1 MDYISLIICVC
12 FLIGFV
18 VYGVLKSHTLNVI
31 SKAMQ
36 NKQYDEVIELGNK
49 KIDQKL
55 LGSYVCDLYILR
67 ALLNKKADEEFK
79 SCLLE
84 CLDKPYSLSQRKDI
98 LDIYYYHFIFLEDK
112 EWSTKLLEII
122 RETNDSNFIRYNEE
136 AYEVMINKN
145 SDLLDDMI
153 YGIENKKY
161 SGFGLGVAVY
171 MVGMQY
177 LYLGDKENA
186 RVYMYNSLSC
196 FHEKSFFYGKA
207 KADVDRLT
215 DELGEEELT
224 Y

>member
-1 MDYISLIICVC
+1 MDYISLIIAAGFLVC
-12 FLIGFV
+12 FII
-18 VYGVLKSHTLNVI
+18 YGVAKNHVLNKV

-36 NKQYDEVIELGNK
+36 KNQYDVVLELANK
-49 KIDQKL
+49 KIYKKL

-79 SCLLE
+79 SYLLE

-112 EWSTKLLEII
+112 EWSLKLLEII
-122 RETNDSNFIRYNEE
+122 RETNDPSFIRYNEE

-145 SDLLDDMI
+145 AELLDDMI

-161 SGFGLGVAVY
+161 SGLGLGIAVY
-171 MVGMQY
+171 MIGMQY

-196 FHEKSFFYGKA
+196 FHEKSFFYARA

-215 DELGEEELT
+215 EELGEDALT